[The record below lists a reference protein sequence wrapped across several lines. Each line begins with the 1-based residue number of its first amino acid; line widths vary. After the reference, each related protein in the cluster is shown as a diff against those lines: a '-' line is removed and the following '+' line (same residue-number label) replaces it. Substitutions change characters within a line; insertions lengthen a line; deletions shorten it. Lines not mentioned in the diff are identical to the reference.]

1 MCWFS
6 STAAP
11 VGTANSANGP
21 VHRYTDYE
29 INWNHEDANFR
40 GTITM
45 QVNGVWYSASFGT
58 LLANTIYHLCGT
70 YNGSSLVAFKDGQLI
85 TTNSTMSGDQVSE
98 ASTLH
103 LCRHSIYASQY
114 TNGTLY
120 EARIYNRVLSNS
132 EIADIYALKGQD
144 TIYDGLHVKYLLS
157 ELAPGNVATG
167 AGTIK
172 NISNVSANGTPYS
185 PTYTEALYIQEH
197 RRAC

>member
-21 VHRYTDYE
+21 VHRYTNYE

-45 QVNGVWYSASFGT
+45 QVNGAWYSASFGT

-85 TTNSTMSGDQVSE
+85 TTNSTMSGDQVLEPSSLCLCKH
-98 ASTLH
+98 STL
-103 LCRHSIYASQY
+103 AQY
-114 TNGTLY
+114 TSGTLY
-120 EARIYNRVLSNS
+120 EARIYSRVLSNS

-144 TIYDGLHVKYLLS
+144 TIYDSLHLRYLLS
-157 ELAPGNVATG
+157 ELAPGNTATG
-167 AGTIK
+167 AGIIK
-172 NISNVSANGTPYS
+172 NISNVSANGSPFNS

>member
-11 VGTANSANGP
+11 KSAANTGP
-21 VHRYTDYE
+21 VHRYTNYE
-29 INWNHEDANFR
+29 INWNHNDVNFR

-45 QVNGVWYSASFGT
+45 QVGGVWYSASFGT

-85 TTNSTMSGDQVSE
+85 TTNSTMSGDQASEVSNLCICKH
-98 ASTLH
+98 STT
-103 LCRHSIYASQY
+103 AQY
-114 TNGTLY
+114 TSGTVY
-120 EARIYNRVLSNS
+120 EARAYNRVLTNS

-144 TIYDGLHVKYLLS
+144 TLYDGLQGRYLLT
-157 ELAPGNVATG
+157 ELAPTNLATVAG
-167 AGTIK
+167 SIV
-172 NISNVSANGTPYS
+172 NINNLSGGGTPYS
-185 PTYTEALYIQEH
+185 SPVYAEALYIQEH